1 MECMLARKWVASAH
15 KRLLFVQWSLP
26 PGPEHFDHSIDLFY
40 QWVQSRNPLWL
51 ERGVFGCLAL
61 KGKKVKS
68 DQTRIELRSAK
79 ISWLD

>member
-1 MECMLARKWVASAH
+1 MKVFVKGLIQRLKPILEPIAQMECILARKWVASAH

-51 ERGVFGCLAL
+51 EEGYLAA
-61 KGKKVKS
+61 S
-68 DQTRIELRSAK
+68 P
-79 ISWLD
+79 